1 MIKEV
6 KTFTVVVG
14 VGDLYNYKDRIHEE
28 VEKLKNT
35 PTSNGVIFGIESY
48 KYEQLPFGF
57 ATVEPRIMFK
67 VECTYVCRKYFP
79 RDIILLEVKSKG
91 KIITASNNF
100 FSGTTLSSDTLALLD
115 VGNIAV
121 FIINNINNFNN
132 VMIGNVS
139 LYQPNPIV
147 YRVRFDGD
155 RSERFIELI
164 DDARKLADSIKDK
177 PHFNEVV
184 DHLFIDIGGQ
194 KIDDFVGNEIYLHFN
209 SRQPISLF
217 SSVDVPS
224 IEEIKLTRDSDHTLA
239 EIIRNRLICIEN
251 ILDNFTIYSTT
262 MDRLKD
268 RFDSIKN
275 ITDEI

>member
-35 PTSNGVIFGIESY
+35 PTSNGVIFGIDSY

-57 ATVEPRIMFK
+57 STVEPKIMFR
-67 VECTYVCRKYFP
+67 VECVYSCRKYFP
-79 RDIILLEVKSKG
+79 KDLILLEIKSKG
-91 KIITASNNF
+91 KIVTASNNF

-115 VGNIAV
+115 VGNVAV
-121 FIINNINNFNN
+121 FVINNIGNFNN

-155 RSERFIELI
+155 RSERFAELI
-164 DDARKLADSIKDK
+164 DDARKLADSLRGR
-177 PHFNEVV
+177 PGYAEVIN
-184 DHLFIDIGGQ
+184 HLFIDVDGQ
-194 KIDDFVGNEIYLHFN
+194 KTDSFDGDEVYLHFN
-209 SRQPISLF
+209 SKDPISLYK
-217 SSVDVPS
+217 SVNVPS

-239 EIIRNRLICIEN
+239 EIIRNRLVCVDN
-251 ILDNFTIYSTT
+251 ILDNLSIYSTT
-262 MDRLKD
+262 MERLKD
-268 RFDSIKN
+268 RFNSIKD